1 MDFLDSLKQIK
12 KELIK
17 EQKVEHKKTRFNSS
31 QNTDK
36 NKNYTAKTKP
46 KESHEDSIDKQM
58 QEVFLKEE
66 KLRDEFEKFI
76 EDSDIKKIF

>member
-36 NKNYTAKTKP
+36 NKNYTAKTK
-46 KESHEDSIDKQM
+46 EDYEDSIDKQM